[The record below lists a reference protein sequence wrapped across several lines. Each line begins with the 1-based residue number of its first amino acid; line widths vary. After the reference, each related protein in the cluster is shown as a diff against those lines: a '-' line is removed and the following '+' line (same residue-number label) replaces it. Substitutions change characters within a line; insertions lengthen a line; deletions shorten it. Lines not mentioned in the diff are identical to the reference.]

1 MGESSAIA
9 YIGADDIRFLLPS
22 ADAVQAIE
30 AALREGL
37 NPADDLART
46 PTKLRHGQFLL
57 MPSEIRASAG
67 VKIVTVAPDNPKAGL
82 PLVHAMY
89 VLFDARTLVPR
100 AILDGTALTTLRTP
114 AVSLAAVKL
123 ALQRSSAPLQAVF
136 FGGGPQ
142 AVGHAKTVTAVLK
155 SARRVS
161 KTTFVVRRPDAY
173 TQLAA
178 EGADVV
184 AVDSEESLE
193 AVRRAGL
200 VVCATTSGDPL
211 FDSALIR
218 NDAVVIA
225 VGSYQPDAREVDS
238 RLCGRAQ
245 VVVEDVDTA
254 LRESGDIVLAIKDG
268 AIRQEQLVPMREIV
282 LGRVAPASDRPIFFK
297 GSGMSWQDLV
307 VAEEIFSRF
316 SAKPG

>member
-1 MGESSAIA
+1 MIAGAIP
-9 YIGADDIRFLLPS
+9 YIGADDIGLLLPP

-30 AALREGL
+30 AALRGGL
-37 NPADDLART
+37 DPAEDLART
-46 PTKLRHGQFLL
+46 PVKLRHGQFLL
-57 MPSEIRASAG
+57 MPSEIQASVG
-67 VKIVTVAPDNPKAGL
+67 VKIVAVAPDNPKAGL

-89 VLFDARTLVPR
+89 LLFDAKTLAPR

-114 AVSLAAVKL
+114 AVSVAAVKL
-123 ALQRSSAPLQAVF
+123 ALQRSSAPLQAVI

-142 AVGHAKTVTAVLK
+142 AVGHAKTVTAVLE

-161 KTTFVVRRPDAY
+161 KTTFVVRKPDAY
-173 TQLAA
+173 AQLSA

-184 AVDSEESLE
+184 VVDSEESLQ

-200 VVCATTSGDPL
+200 VVCATTSSEPL
-211 FDSALIR
+211 FDSTLIQ

-225 VGSYQPDAREVDS
+225 VGSYEPNVREVDS

-254 LRESGDIVLAIKDG
+254 LRECGDIVQAIKEC

-307 VAEEIFSRF
+307 VAEKIFSRF
-316 SAKPG
+316 SAKPN